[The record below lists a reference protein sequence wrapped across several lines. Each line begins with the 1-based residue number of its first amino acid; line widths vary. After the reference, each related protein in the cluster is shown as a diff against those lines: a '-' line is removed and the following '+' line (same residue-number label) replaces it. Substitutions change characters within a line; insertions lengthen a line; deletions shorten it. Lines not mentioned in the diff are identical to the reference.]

1 MSIREQISKILFK
14 NKPDKTTPVSAG
26 ILNQLQ
32 YNIEKALKVKLDYC
46 NTIITNANDV
56 TDAGIYQIRSD
67 ATNLPFDPT
76 ATQHDSNVCWLIVF
90 LVDNIDPIIQIAL
103 DSKTFHI
110 WIRKS
115 KPYEAGWNDWKL
127 LNPDKIVREI
137 VEGEEKSIGIFI
149 DGKEVFVKRINGG
162 KLPNATTKMIDVGI
176 ENITPYKIEG
186 MSYSDIGDRTPI
198 PYANPKS
205 AIYAY
210 YLKSSSSI
218 SVGTVSDRS
227 NQDFYIDVY
236 YTHN

>member
-1 MSIREQISKILFK
+1 MR
-14 NKPDKTTPVSAG
+14 
-26 ILNQLQ
+26 NQLNKVVFEDEPSENTPIDASNLNRIQ
-32 YNIEKALKVKLDYC
+32 NYAENALKVKLDYC
-46 NTIITNANDV
+46 NTIITNANNV

-115 KPYEAGWNDWKL
+115 KPNEAGWNDWKL

-162 KLPNATTKMIDVGI
+162 KLPNATTKLIDVGI

-186 MSYSDIGDRTPI
+186 MSYSNIGDRTPI

-210 YLKSSSSI
+210 YLKSSSSV

-227 NQDFYIDVY
+227 DQDFYIDVY
-236 YTHN
+236 YTHD

>member
-1 MSIREQISKILFK
+1 MR
-14 NKPDKTTPVSAG
+14 
-26 ILNQLQ
+26 NQLNKVVFEDEPSENTPIDASNLNRIQ
-32 YNIEKALKVKLDYC
+32 NYAEKALKVKLDYC
-46 NTIITNANDV
+46 NTIITDANNV

-162 KLPNATTKMIDVGI
+162 KLPNATIKLIDVGI

-186 MSYSDIGDRTPI
+186 MSYSNIGDRTPI

-210 YLKSSSSI
+210 YLKSSSSV

-227 NQDFYIDVY
+227 DQDFYIDIY
-236 YTHN
+236 YTYD